1 VHHKDPTASPQAFYV
16 KLIIM
21 QHKGAVMPEN
31 KTTTP
36 KTKDPT
42 DGRSGNARR
51 KSFRLDEDTVIGVW
65 AEHNREYEQYA
76 HTHDEEAKYQAYVE
90 FCYKVFCALTDSKI
104 AKKYP
109 NGQAP
114 NRILDFPERLNGVL
128 DKDKTEDEIIG
139 IVYHF
144 MNERLCRK
152 CDDLLPELK
161 RYDANI
167 NLPYGQE
174 WANWMYSE
182 ERKWQN
188 RASLFHTVTGE

>member
-1 VHHKDPTASPQAFYV
+1 MK
-16 KLIIM
+16 
-21 QHKGAVMPEN
+21 
-31 KTTTP
+31 
-36 KTKDPT
+36 
-42 DGRSGNARR
+42 
-51 KSFRLDEDTVIGVW
+51 TVICDIDGTIFNYVLNGHYDLV
-65 AEHNREYEQYA
+65 HNPPQ
-76 HTHDEEAKYQAYVE
+76 
-90 FCYKVFCALTDSKI
+90 L
-104 AKKYP
+104 
-109 NGQAP
+109 
-114 NRILDFPERLNGVL
+114 LNGVL